1 MIYKKISVLVPSR
14 QRASLLKGSVKTWLH
29 PDVEVLV
36 AIDKDEPERREY
48 EQIPNIKLFVTDRH
62 GYENLHEYYNL
73 LASKSIGEWLMLGND
88 DAFMLTTNWPM
99 DIMEDPKYPQVL
111 NVWNEQDNL
120 FPLISRAWYEATGH
134 FSLNTHADSWVQQV
148 AELIDKTKFVPG
160 IEIKHYGEEMNDET
174 HQRVRSV
181 VGQSSEAYRRM
192 DEERRQDARK
202 INEYIKK
209 KGLEN
214 GSNQTV

>member
-1 MIYKKISVLVPSR
+1 MISVLVPSR

-36 AIDKDEPERREY
+36 IIDNDDPEIAEYKAIPGIRLFKSRRY
-48 EQIPNIKLFVTDRH
+48 
-62 GYENLHEYYNL
+62 GYENLHEYYNY
-73 LASKSIGEWLMLGND
+73 LAKKAKGDWLMLGND
-88 DAFMLTTNWPM
+88 DAFMLTDNWAM
-99 DIMEDPKYPQVL
+99 GIQENPKLPQVL

-174 HQRVRSV
+174 HQRVRGV
-181 VGQSSEAYRRM
+181 VGQTSESYRRM
-192 DEERRQDARK
+192 TEERKEDARRV
-202 INEYIKK
+202 NEYIKE
-209 KGLEN
+209 KGLEDEGN
-214 GSNQTV
+214 KAV